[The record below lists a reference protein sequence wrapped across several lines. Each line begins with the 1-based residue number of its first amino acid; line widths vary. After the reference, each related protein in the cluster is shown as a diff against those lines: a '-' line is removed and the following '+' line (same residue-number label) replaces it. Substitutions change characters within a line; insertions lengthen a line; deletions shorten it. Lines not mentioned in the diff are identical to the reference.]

1 MANKQHIIAIRTAL
15 SRLKFTEDVKETLVS
30 TFTNGKTISLRDMND
45 REASELRNHLNG
57 IQREADASAQ
67 KMRSKVI
74 SKYHEMDFHTYSP
87 VKQKFVADMPRIEK
101 HLVDNWGKELNGY
114 DNKEL
119 SRILSV
125 LEKKIVPWYLKNK
138 SKNEG

>member
-1 MANKQHIIAIRTAL
+1 MAKPF
-15 SRLKFTEDVKETLVS
+15 RLEIWMTEKP
-30 TFTNGKTISLRDMND
+30 
-45 REASELRNHLNG
+45 ELRNHLNG